1 VKPDS
6 RLRQLV
12 DYHVVP
18 LITFAIIMAL
28 VTLLLLV
35 AVVAVVVIEFGRWCR
50 KKIMKIARGFTS

>member
-1 VKPDS
+1 
-6 RLRQLV
+6 
-12 DYHVVP
+12 